1 MILCESD
8 TITYYPS
15 SSNVTAPTAS
25 ESVVLF
31 DEIGDVIKSVR
42 SRANNELLPHVL
54 HMENVFKNSR
64 RRLLKMDKVD
74 GVLQSALN
82 SEVSEVVPD
91 DVDDDI
97 SEDSASNVDQ
107 DDGNAFDYF

>member
-1 MILCESD
+1 MKVISLLL
-8 TITYYPS
+8 P
-15 SSNVTAPTAS
+15 
-25 ESVVLF
+25 VVLF
-31 DEIGDVIKSVR
+31 DEIGEVIKSVR
-42 SRANNELLPHVL
+42 SRANNELLPRVL
-54 HMENVFKNSR
+54 HMKNVFKNSR

>member
-1 MILCESD
+1 M
-8 TITYYPS
+8 YYTS

-54 HMENVFKNSR
+54 HLENVFQNSCR
-64 RRLLKMDKVD
+64 KLLKTEKVD
-74 GVLQSALN
+74 GVLQTALN
-82 SEVSEVVPD
+82 SQVNPCNSELVPNND
-91 DVDDDI
+91 YDDI
-97 SEDSASNVDQ
+97 SEDNASSVDQ
-107 DDGNAFDYF
+107 DDRDTLDYI

>member
-1 MILCESD
+1 
-8 TITYYPS
+8 
-15 SSNVTAPTAS
+15 
-25 ESVVLF
+25 
-31 DEIGDVIKSVR
+31 
-42 SRANNELLPHVL
+42 
-54 HMENVFKNSR
+54 MENVFKNSR

>member
-1 MILCESD
+1 
-8 TITYYPS
+8 
-15 SSNVTAPTAS
+15 
-25 ESVVLF
+25 
-31 DEIGDVIKSVR
+31 
-42 SRANNELLPHVL
+42 
-54 HMENVFKNSR
+54 
-64 RRLLKMDKVD
+64 MDKVD

-82 SEVSEVVPD
+82 LEVSKVVPD

>member
-1 MILCESD
+1 MKVISLLL
-8 TITYYPS
+8 P
-15 SSNVTAPTAS
+15 
-25 ESVVLF
+25 VVLF
-31 DEIGDVIKSVR
+31 DEIGEVIKSVR

-54 HMENVFKNSR
+54 HTENVFKNSR

-91 DVDDDI
+91 SKSSQI
-97 SEDSASNVDQ
+97 
-107 DDGNAFDYF
+107 GGC

>member
-1 MILCESD
+1 M
-8 TITYYPS
+8 
-15 SSNVTAPTAS
+15 
-25 ESVVLF
+25 
-31 DEIGDVIKSVR
+31 IKSVR

-82 SEVSEVVPD
+82 SEVSEIVPD

-97 SEDSASNVDQ
+97 SEQRTVPQTLTKMMETHSIT
-107 DDGNAFDYF
+107 FDI